1 MSKKK
6 VVAKNL
12 EEKVDDLEWKII
24 DLERDLAKSNRQNHL
39 LWELFKTMKTE
50 LYYE

>member
-1 MSKKK
+1 MSSKKPT
-6 VVAKNL
+6 VESL
-12 EEKVDDLEWKII
+12 EEKIEELEWKKL
-24 DLERDLAKSNRQNHL
+24 DLETDLAKANRQNHL

>member
-1 MSKKK
+1 MNKKK

-12 EEKVDDLEWKII
+12 EEKVDVLEWKII
-24 DLERDLAKSNRQNHL
+24 DLERDLAKANRQNHL

>member
-1 MSKKK
+1 MNKKK
-6 VVAKNL
+6 VVAQNL
-12 EEKVDDLEWKII
+12 EEKVDELEWKII
-24 DLERDLAKSNRQNHL
+24 DLERDLARANRQNHL